1 MMSKMTLEYIKE
13 LYQLNKLTPQL
24 TTLRNLVSVAY
35 LMIKQAQKYPVNKG
49 VYFNEDYV

>member
-1 MMSKMTLEYIKE
+1 
-13 LYQLNKLTPQL
+13 LYQQNKLTPQL

-35 LMIKQAQKYPVNKG
+35 LMIKQSQKYPQNKG